1 MPESDVS
8 ASEEQT
14 GQMKNLVFN
23 ELGFSLT
30 KTLLSK
36 KRKKKKSIA
45 GKARSYQA
53 QVSAPWGNNWE
64 KEILLRLFLQLCP
77 FL

>member
-23 ELGFSLT
+23 ELVFSLT
-30 KTLLSK
+30 KKLLSK
-36 KRKKKKSIA
+36 KRKKINSRKSKIKPGSGFSTV
-45 GKARSYQA
+45 GK
-53 QVSAPWGNNWE
+53 
-64 KEILLRLFLQLCP
+64 
-77 FL
+77 

>member
-30 KTLLSK
+30 KKLLSK
-36 KRKKKKSIA
+36 KRKKKSIA
-45 GKARSYQA
+45 GKARSNQA

-64 KEILLRLFLQLCP
+64 KEILLRLFLQPCP